1 MIPGDPLDILPD
13 VRDGLNK
20 TERIILYVLK
30 QTQEELK
37 GRNVP
42 TIMLY
47 GRVCEHIDIS
57 EDEFQKILQRLVG
70 FDHVVK

>member
-1 MIPGDPLDILPD
+1 MNPGDPLDILPD

-20 TERIILYVLK
+20 TERIILYLLK

>member
-57 EDEFQKILQRLVG
+57 EDEFQKIVQRLVG